1 MTSLYR
7 RLFTY
12 RERPDRSPVEDFLT
26 EGLADLLDRMPVEAG
41 RDLVARML
49 RGGADVERELGQIW
63 TLGSS
68 ARWST
73 QRAIAGGRLD
83 LLLEIDGRAAVVV
96 ESKVS
101 AGFQE
106 HADHVTGHSR
116 HQLETYGEWLGN
128 LADHR
133 WGGAL
138 ILLTHWTSPPPDF
151 LQVSGSYGC
160 RHRGVTRWSEL
171 SRWLS
176 VLIRLP
182 EHADAGWALLA
193 GEFITFLREMDMD
206 SELATGHDL
215 AALQMYLASA
225 DRVRNTVQQIWESAR
240 PIWRPVCI
248 QTDVPLEVSTAY
260 GCVWKYRYLVRSDL
274 RSCYMAAGFRF
285 PTIGSHPSY
294 ADASGE
300 PYVFVEL
307 GSDNDG
313 SPVDTLQLST
323 EWSVSADLRLAKL
336 PLRSLPIDPELFLSE
351 SSAWV
356 SRRIAEAAALI
367 S

>member
-7 RLFTY
+7 RLFTF

-26 EGLADLLDRMPVEAG
+26 EGLADLLERMPVEAG

-49 RGGADVERELGQIW
+49 RNGADAERELGLIW
-63 TLGSS
+63 TSGLS

-73 QRAIAGGRLD
+73 QRTIAGGRLD

-106 HADHVTGHSR
+106 HADQDTGHSR
-116 HQLETYGEWLGN
+116 HQLETYGEWVGN
-128 LADHR
+128 TADCR

-138 ILLTHWTSPPPDF
+138 VLLTHWTSPPPDF
-151 LQVSGSYGC
+151 LQWSGPYGC
-160 RHRGVTRWSEL
+160 RHRGITRWSEL
-171 SRWLS
+171 ARWLS
-176 VLIRLP
+176 ALIRLP

-193 GEFITFLREMDMD
+193 GEFVTFLREMDMD

-215 AALQMYLASA
+215 AALQIYLASA
-225 DRVRNTVQQIWESAR
+225 DRVRNSVQQIWESAR
-240 PIWRPVCI
+240 TIWRPVCI

-274 RSCYMAAGFRF
+274 RSCYMAAGVRF
-285 PTIGSHPSY
+285 PTIGSYPSY
-294 ADASGE
+294 AEPGGE
-300 PYVFVEL
+300 PYLFVEL

-313 SPVDTLQLST
+313 SPIDTLQLPA
-323 EWSVSADLRLAKL
+323 EWSVAADLRLAKL
-336 PLRSLPIDPELFLSE
+336 PLRSLAVDPELFVSE

-356 SRRIAEAAALI
+356 SGRIVEAAELI

>member
-1 MTSLYR
+1 MTSLYQ

-12 RERPDRSPVEDFLT
+12 RDRPDRSPVEDFLT
-26 EGLADLLDRMPVEAG
+26 EGLADLLERMPEEAG
-41 RDLVARML
+41 RDFVARML
-49 RGGADVERELGQIW
+49 RNGAEAKRELGLIW
-63 TLGSS
+63 TSSSS

-73 QRAIAGGRLD
+73 QRVIPGGRLD

-106 HADHVTGHSR
+106 HADHDTGHSR
-116 HQLETYGEWLGN
+116 NQLETYGEWVGN
-128 LADHR
+128 SADRR

-151 LQVSGSYGC
+151 LYSSGPYGC

-176 VLIRLP
+176 ALIRLP
-182 EHADAGWALLA
+182 EYADGGWALLA
-193 GEFITFLREMDMD
+193 GEFVTFLREIDMD

-225 DRVRNTVQQIWESAR
+225 DRVRNSVQQIWESAR
-240 PIWRPVCI
+240 TIWRPACI

-274 RSCYMAAGFRF
+274 RNCYIPAGLRF

-294 ADASGE
+294 VDPGGE
-300 PYVFVEL
+300 PYLFVEL
-307 GSDNDG
+307 GSDNEG
-313 SPVDTLQLST
+313 SPIDTLQLPAD
-323 EWSVSADLRLAKL
+323 WSVGADLRLAKL
-336 PLRSLPIDPELFLSE
+336 PLRSLPVSADFFLSE

-356 SRRIAEAAALI
+356 SRRIAEAAELI